1 MHIKLQYVISVIFL
15 YLLIMIPFSQ
25 AEDGY
30 SNFDATYTLYEMERK
45 EIIFDNLDLTG
56 EEAQKFWPIYNTY
69 RVQINDEVKG
79 LIELLQPLTKDMS
92 DISNVKAESI
102 VKSAIDIEAKHYKAH
117 KEHILDLKSKSIL
130 TGTKLLRYY
139 QLEIGLIAAFKN
151 NLSSMV
157 PLVIIKKDNT
167 E

>member
-45 EIIFDNLDLTG
+45 EIIFDNLDLNG
-56 EEAQKFWPIYNTY
+56 EEAQKFWPIYTAY

-79 LIELLQPLTKDMS
+79 LIELLRPLTNNMS
-92 DISNVKAESI
+92 GISNVKAESI
-102 VKSAIDIEAKHYKAH
+102 VKRAIDLEDKHYKVY
-117 KEHILDLKSKSIL
+117 KEHILNLKSKFIL
-130 TGTKLLRYY
+130 SGTKLLRYY
-139 QLEIGLIAAFKN
+139 QLEVELIATFKN
-151 NLSSMV
+151 NLSSMA
-157 PLVIIKKDNT
+157 PLAIIKKDNT

>member
-1 MHIKLQYVISVIFL
+1 MHIKLQHVISVVFL

-25 AEDGY
+25 AEDEY
-30 SNFDATYTLYEMERK
+30 SDFEATYKLYEMERK
-45 EIIFDNLDLTG
+45 EIIFDNLVLTG

-69 RVQINDEVKG
+69 RMQINDEVKA

-92 DISNVKAESI
+92 GISNTKAESI
-102 VKSAIDIEAKHYKAH
+102 VVRAIDLEAEHYKVH
-117 KEHILDLKSKSIL
+117 KKHILDLKSKSIL

-139 QLEIGLIAAFKN
+139 QLEVGLIAAFKN

-157 PLVIIKKDNT
+157 PLAIIKKDNAK
-167 E
+167 

>member
-1 MHIKLQYVISVIFL
+1 MYIKFQYIVSVIFL

-25 AEDGY
+25 AEDEY
-30 SNFDATYTLYEMERK
+30 SDFDATYKLYEMERK
-45 EIIFDNLDLTG
+45 EIIFENLNLTG

-79 LIELLQPLTKDMS
+79 LIELLQPLTTDMS
-92 DISNVKAESI
+92 GISNVKAESI
-102 VKSAIDIEAKHYKAH
+102 VKRAIDLEARHYKVH

-130 TGTKLLRYY
+130 SGTKLLRYY
-139 QLEIGLIAAFKN
+139 QLEVGLIAAFKN

-157 PLVIIKKDNT
+157 PLVNIKKDNT